1 MRCDTKVKVAGVDAL
16 EKRFIG
22 GDPTIEI
29 ELERAVRSGIAK
41 GGVWSGGI
49 SGPMGDP
56 WWVVDGLRRTARYA
70 RNSLLC
76 NPQ

>member
-1 MRCDTKVKVAGVDAL
+1 MAASVRCDTKVKVEGVDAL

-41 GGVWSGGI
+41 GGFWSGGI
-49 SGPMGDP
+49 SDWSHGS
-56 WWVVDGLRRTARYA
+56 
-70 RNSLLC
+70 SLVGR
-76 NPQ
+76 